1 MLAESRLTAAA
12 SPSMVRRSMSEPA
25 TARCTVLT
33 SPPGR
38 TRSPRSP
45 STSKIPAEV
54 WSCQIWFTYSH
65 TRFRDLLRKALHCRR
80 AFGLDALASRSVLNS
95 NVIHGSRSGIVKLF
109 TTAREVLR
117 YTALATPKFF
127 RGPIFVMA
135 ANAVET
141 VLASSTADFKSLEEK
156 VLRTIE
162 LLKSAREAK
171 AAAERDAARLREQL
185 NQREEEADTLRQEVV
200 ALRREREE
208 VRTRVE
214 KMLDQIE
221 ALTAEESA

>member
-1 MLAESRLTAAA
+1 MT
-12 SPSMVRRSMSEPA
+12 
-25 TARCTVLT
+25 
-33 SPPGR
+33 
-38 TRSPRSP
+38 
-45 STSKIPAEV
+45 
-54 WSCQIWFTYSH
+54 
-65 TRFRDLLRKALHCRR
+65 
-80 AFGLDALASRSVLNS
+80 
-95 NVIHGSRSGIVKLF
+95 
-109 TTAREVLR
+109 
-117 YTALATPKFF
+117 
-127 RGPIFVMA
+127 

-141 VLASSTADFKSLEEK
+141 VAPSKADFKSLEEK

-185 NQREEEADTLRQEVV
+185 NEREEEADTLRQELVG
-200 ALRREREE
+200 LRREREE